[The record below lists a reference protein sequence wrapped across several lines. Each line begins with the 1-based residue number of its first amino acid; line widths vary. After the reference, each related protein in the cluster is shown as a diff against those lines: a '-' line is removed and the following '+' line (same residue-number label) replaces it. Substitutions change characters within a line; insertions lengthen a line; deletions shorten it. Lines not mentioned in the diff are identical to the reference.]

1 MQVMQSITAREM
13 NQGKRQELMINA
25 GRTDQNTRT
34 IENSSPRRQANQK
47 WLRQKGNRETRKVYD
62 QRVFNRVKAASQEYR
77 ELLGQRDQVE

>member
-13 NQGKRQELMINA
+13 NQEKRQELMINA

-47 WLRQKGNRETRKVYD
+47 WLRQKEMARQGRYTIKGYSIE
-62 QRVFNRVKAASQEYR
+62 
-77 ELLGQRDQVE
+77 